1 MNYRKIIIYVVTYFF
16 GSPHKKKE
24 EGKRKNTKNKTIVGR
39 KPKRYISE
47 KRIPECLKNS

>member
-24 EGKRKNTKNKTIVGR
+24 EGKKIQKIKQLLEENQKDISVRRGYQNT
-39 KPKRYISE
+39 
-47 KRIPECLKNS
+47 